1 MSTVVERLKER
12 RPVFSVEFFP
22 PRDDADEAVLW
33 RAVRELEPLDPAFV
47 SVTYGA
53 GGSSRGRTIRTT
65 ARIAQETTLV
75 PVAHLTGVGHSL
87 AELRNVVGWYAENGV
102 RNVLVIRGDPPGD
115 VSAEWVPHPE
125 GITYADEMV
134 RMVTSCGDF
143 CVGVAAFPH
152 GHPRSPDIDTDM
164 KHLLGKIHAGAD
176 FAVAQLFFEP
186 EYFLR
191 LRDRLAA
198 AGCDIPMLP
207 GVMPLTTEKTL
218 AKSVELSGVD
228 APPALL
234 RRLERYDGDP
244 KGFRAEGIDAVT
256 EVCERLLAE
265 DALGL
270 HFYTLNRSTATR
282 EIVHR
287 LGLAEANAPAPAVA

>member
-115 VSAEWVPHPE
+115 VSAEWIPHPE

-134 RMVTSCGDF
+134 RMVSSCGDF

-164 KHLLGKIHAGAD
+164 KHLIGKIHAGAD

-198 AGCDIPMLP
+198 AGCEIPMLP
-207 GVMPLTTEKTL
+207 GVMPLTTKKTL
-218 AKSVELSGVD
+218 AKSIELSGVD
-228 APPALL
+228 APPALR
-234 RRLERYDGDP
+234 RRLERYDDDP
-244 KGFRAEGIDAVT
+244 AGFRAEGIDAVT
-256 EVCERLLAE
+256 EVCEQLLAE